1 MEDISV
7 YKQLFLNA
15 SEGMVLSNNKGI
27 ILEVN
32 PGCCNMFGYNHSE
45 LIGNKIEI
53 LIPEEFRK
61 RHVHHRDHFNTN
73 PENRSMGLG
82 INLAGRKKDGS
93 TFPVEISLNHYGIG
107 EDLRVMALISDITKR
122 AKIEQ
127 HISELNDQ
135 LELKVTER
143 TQELLRSQYL
153 YVAIARNFPDGT
165 ISIFDKN
172 LKYIFFEGKELYK
185 AGIKSENLLGTSIE
199 KRLPEDVKEEVLE
212 HLRKVFEGS
221 GGIIEFKTKG
231 FVFEINAVPLFD
243 SEKEINQILVVERNI
258 TAQKKAETEM
268 QGRLDQERALNEL
281 KSRFV
286 SMASH
291 EFRTPLSTILSSIS
305 LISKYNEGVNS
316 NKILKHIGRIKSS
329 VQNLTGILNDFLSL
343 DKLEAGKIRVNP
355 VSLNISELIEDILEE
370 LESMLKENQKIET
383 SYDLKTD
390 IITQDPH
397 ILKNILINLTSN
409 AIKYSE
415 GGSVI
420 NLSVVVKNDL
430 LTLTINDR
438 GIGIPEEEQNQLF
451 ERFFRAK
458 NVTNIGGTG
467 LGLNIVKKYI
477 DLLNGD
483 IKFESKS
490 GEGTTFIVT
499 LPLD

>member
-1 MEDISV
+1 MKDNSV

-15 SEGMVLSNNKGI
+15 SEGMVLTNNKGI
-27 ILEVN
+27 IIEVN
-32 PGCCNMFGYNHSE
+32 PGCCSLFGYNQSE
-45 LIGNKIEI
+45 LLGSKIDV
-53 LIPEEFRK
+53 LIPEEYRK
-61 RHVHHRDHFNTN
+61 RHVHHRDKFNAN

-93 TFPVEISLNHYGIG
+93 TFPVEISLNHYGNG
-107 EDLRVMALISDITKR
+107 EDLRIMALISDISKR
-122 AKIEQ
+122 VKIEQ
-127 HISELNDQ
+127 RIAELNEQ

-199 KRLPEDVKEEVLE
+199 KRLPEDVKEEVLS
-212 HLRKVFEGS
+212 HLKKVFEGS

-243 SEKEINQILVVERNI
+243 TEKKINQILVVERNI

-268 QGRLDQERALNEL
+268 QDRLDQEKALNEL

-305 LISKYNEGVNS
+305 LISKYNEGINS
-316 NKILKHIGRIKSS
+316 DKILKHIGRIKSS

-343 DKLEAGKIRVNP
+343 DKLEEGKFLAKP
-355 VSLNISELIEDILEE
+355 VKINISELIEDILEE
-370 LESMLKENQKIET
+370 LESMQKENQKIKT
-383 SYDLKTD
+383 SYKLEKD
-390 IITQDPH
+390 IITIDPH

-409 AIKYSE
+409 AIKYSDV
-415 GGSVI
+415 GTVI
-420 NLSVVVKNDL
+420 NLSVVVTNEL
-430 LTLTINDR
+430 LTLTIKDR
-438 GIGIPEEEQNQLF
+438 GIGIPEEEQSQLF

-467 LGLNIVKKYI
+467 LGLNIVKKYV

-490 GEGTTFIVT
+490 GKGATFFVS

>member
-15 SEGMVLSNNKGI
+15 SEGMVLTNNKGI

-32 PGCCNMFGYNHSE
+32 PGCCKLFGYDHNE
-45 LIGNKIEI
+45 LVGNKIEI
-53 LIPEEFRK
+53 LIPEESRK
-61 RHVHHRDHFNTN
+61 SHVHHRDKFNAK
-73 PENRSMGLG
+73 PENRSMGIG
-82 INLAGRKKDGS
+82 INLTGRKKDGS
-93 TFPVEISLNHYGIG
+93 TVPVEISLNHYGKG
-107 EDLRVMALISDITKR
+107 EELRVMALISDISKR
-122 AKIEQ
+122 VKIEQ
-127 HISELNDQ
+127 HITELNDQ

-165 ISIFDKN
+165 ISIFDRD

-185 AGIKSENLLGTSIE
+185 AGIKTENLIGTSIE
-199 KRLPEDVKEEVLE
+199 KRLPEDVREEVLS
-212 HLRKVFEGS
+212 HLKKVFDGS

-243 SEKEINQILVVERNI
+243 SEKKINQILVVERNI
-258 TAQKKAETEM
+258 SVQKSAEAEILN
-268 QGRLDQERALNEL
+268 RLSQEKALNEL

-305 LISKYNEGVNS
+305 LISKYNEGINS
-316 NKILKHIGRIKSS
+316 DKILKHIGRIKSS

-343 DKLEAGKIRVNP
+343 DKLEEGKIRVNP
-355 VSLNISELIEDILEE
+355 GSINIEELIEDILEE
-370 LESMLKENQKIET
+370 LESMLKEEQKIET
-383 SYDLKTD
+383 SYNLEKD
-390 IITQDPH
+390 IIVQDPH

-409 AIKYSE
+409 AIKYSDA
-415 GGSVI
+415 GTVI
-420 NLSVVVKNDL
+420 NLSVVVNNEM
-430 LTLTINDR
+430 LTLTIKDR
-438 GIGIPEEEQNQLF
+438 GIGIPDDEQSQLF
-451 ERFFRAK
+451 DRFFRAK

-467 LGLNIVKKYI
+467 LGLNIVKKYV

-490 GEGTTFIVT
+490 GKGTTFSVT
-499 LPLD
+499 LPLY